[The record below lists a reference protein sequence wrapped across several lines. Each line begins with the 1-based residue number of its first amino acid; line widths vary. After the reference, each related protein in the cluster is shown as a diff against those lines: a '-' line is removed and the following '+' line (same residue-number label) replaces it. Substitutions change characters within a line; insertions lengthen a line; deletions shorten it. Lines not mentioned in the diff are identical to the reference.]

1 MIPFRLA
8 QGSFKGSV
16 RRIATSD
23 AWQAAPAACRCTRLE
38 SEKLTAAWEE
48 HLLEVIKG
56 CSRRSPSSTVR
67 MQLCSKT
74 ATGAVG
80 GQDCRQMSSSR
91 GMLHPSPAPF
101 EGCTQSFQRCS
112 HSRLHPSVQQEA
124 PGSSLLG
131 SSGSR
136 N

>member
-16 RRIATSD
+16 RRIASSD

-38 SEKLTAAWEE
+38 CEKLTAAWEE

-56 CSRRSPSSTVR
+56 CSRSSPSSTVR
-67 MQLCSKT
+67 MQSCSKP

-80 GQDCRQMSSSR
+80 GQDYRQNEQQPWDAASQ
-91 GMLHPSPAPF
+91 PSPI
-101 EGCTQSFQRCS
+101 
-112 HSRLHPSVQQEA
+112 
-124 PGSSLLG
+124 
-131 SSGSR
+131 
-136 N
+136 